1 MTRSNLA
8 VLQAMPFVLAAVVP
22 ASSARAQGLSGPLDT
37 PTTTASTPTKPS
49 KHAAVHRAK
58 AANTARRA
66 AIPASARLPLEKPA
80 GPATQTNVAKS
91 NAPVDPI
98 SFGLKWNGS
107 NDSAGQTRIENLNG
121 NATGTGAEVGMK
133 LHF

>member
-1 MTRSNLA
+1 MTRSNMA
-8 VLQAMPFVLAAVVP
+8 FVRAMPLVVIVLTATSAAT
-22 ASSARAQGLSGPLDT
+22 AQGLFGPLDT
-37 PTTTASTPTKPS
+37 PSAASSPTKPA
-49 KHAAVHRAK
+49 KHATAHRVK
-58 AANTARRA
+58 AAIAARRTTV
-66 AIPASARLPLEKPA
+66 PPSARLPSEVPA
-80 GPATQTNVAKS
+80 VPAAETGVAKP

-98 SFGLKWNGS
+98 SFGMKWNGS